1 MESNEMKM
9 KVKGESKIWASI
21 TKADGKAKDISST
34 QLGQQILF
42 DEVLRIQEDFEK
54 WISKCNKADRLVLR
68 DLFHDDDIKYSKI
81 QSLMLKTLFFLAG
94 SASGALDYK
103 STVKKKTRHKKIK
116 SINEK
121 IFPTLTFDQTWR
133 VVEVLVD
140 LSDFFSVEKE
150 PVVVK
155 GKFNWSLGYIC
166 TLDETIFEKLSTQAL
181 MAFYPMPMLEAPNDW
196 KFEDGKISGGYK
208 EYQYEMIRI
217 KRKYLDYNKYSQKI
231 FDSLN
236 YIQKQP
242 WRVNKEVLHQV
253 ELDLRIPVKT
263 DYIKTIYPESDG
275 CMFGT
280 KINEEGHGLKEAEL
294 AAVKLSRKNFQQVI
308 DLYLA
313 EVKDF
318 ESAMGKYRAV
328 KMAVKIAHDYK
339 DETLYF
345 PHSYDSRGRIY
356 PLPVG
361 LTPQGSDA
369 VKAMLEYDGGE
380 PLNQD
385 GAAWAFAYLASLYG
399 DDKLHFDERVQ
410 RGMALINEDY
420 KDADE
425 PYQFLAH
432 QLELKKIVEDPS
444 LDFKGRIH
452 LDACNSGSQFT
463 SALTGDLAGCLA
475 TNVVPTINEEGK
487 CDRQD
492 AYLLVSEKSIELNK
506 TILEG
511 DLSNEDREV
520 YELLLNQLITNG
532 RKICKRPVM
541 VSNYGGTA
549 GGRADMLYDMFRE
562 LKVERK
568 HITQNNAIKF
578 AKIIGDSITGV
589 LNGGKAFEKYVQTMN
604 NIISKKGTPVT
615 WNTSDGFFV
624 VHVKNKELPPQRVR
638 LKLPNARKETN
649 IIKKMYSDEL
659 APMKMRSAI
668 SPNVVHSYDAEL
680 LRRTALRMSEEG
692 IENSD
697 WIHDSFGCLPNNVP
711 LMLRVTKE
719 VFLEMMEEKP
729 LDKLD
734 EEFRAQATL
743 NGTTERQLD
752 KVKLPDFGGID
763 WTGDGLKELLNSEWF
778 FS

>member
-9 KVKGESKIWASI
+9 KAKGEAKVWSSI
-21 TKADGKAKDISST
+21 IKSNGKAKDISST

-42 DEVLRIQEDFEK
+42 DEVLRIYDDFQL
-54 WISKCNKADRLVLR
+54 WVSKSTKLDRKVLR
-68 DLFHDDDIKYSKI
+68 DLFKEEDIT
-81 QSLMLKTLFFLAG
+81 QAFMLKTLFFLAG

-103 STVKKKTRHKKIK
+103 ATSKKKTRHKKIK
-116 SINEK
+116 AINEK
-121 IFPTLTFDQTWR
+121 IFPTLSFEQTWR
-133 VVEVLVD
+133 VVE
-140 LSDFFSVEKE
+140 SIIDFSEYFEVEKTSIIIS
-150 PVVVK
+150 
-155 GKFNWSLGYIC
+155 GKFQWSLGYIC

-181 MAFYPMPMLEAPNDW
+181 MAFYPMPMLETPNDW
-196 KFEDGKISGGYK
+196 KFEDGKISGGYR
-208 EYQYEMIRI
+208 EHQYRMIRI
-217 KRKYLDYNKYSQKI
+217 DRVHLNYSSYGQNV

-242 WRVNKEVLHQV
+242 WKVNKEVLHQV
-253 ELDLRIPVKT
+253 EIDLRIPVKT
-263 DYIKTIYPESDG
+263 DFIKTIYPESDG

-294 AAVKLSRKNFQQVI
+294 AAVVLARKEFRQVV
-308 DLYLA
+308 DLYQA

-318 ESAMGKYRAV
+318 ESEMGKYRAV
-328 KMAVKIAHDYK
+328 KMAVKIANDHK
-339 DETLYF
+339 DQTLYF

-369 VKAMLEYDGGE
+369 VKAMLEYDSGE
-380 PLNQD
+380 SLNED
-385 GAAWAFAYLASLYG
+385 GAKWAFAYLASLYG
-399 DDKLHFDERVQ
+399 DDKLHFDERVR
-410 RGMALINEDY
+410 RGMLLINEDY
-420 KDADE
+420 RDADE

-432 QLELKKIVEDPS
+432 QLELKKIIENPS
-444 LDFKGRIH
+444 AEFKGRVH

-475 TNVVPTINEEGK
+475 TNVIPTIQDDGL

-492 AYLLVSEKSIELNK
+492 AYLLVAEKSIELNRK
-506 TILEG
+506 ILDGILTI
-511 DLSNEDREV
+511 EDREV
-520 YELLLNQLITNG
+520 YELLLNLLKENG

-562 LKVERK
+562 LGVERK
-568 HITQNNAIKF
+568 HITQANAVKF

-604 NIISKKGTPVT
+604 NIISKKGTPVR
-615 WNTSDGFFV
+615 WNTGDGFEV
-624 VHVKNKELPPQRVR
+624 VHIKNKELPDKKVS
-638 LKLPNARKETN
+638 LKLPNARKQTT
-649 IIKKMYSDEL
+649 IIKKMYSEEL

-680 LRRTALRMSEEG
+680 LRRTALKMRDYG
-692 IENSD
+692 IEKSD
-697 WIHDSFGCLPNNVP
+697 WIHDSFGCLPNSVS
-711 LMLRVTKE
+711 LMLKVTKE
-719 VFLEMMEEKP
+719 VFLEMMHEKP

-734 EEFRAQATL
+734 EEFRAQATF
-743 NGTTERQLD
+743 NGTTEKQLN
-752 KVKLPDFGGID
+752 KVKLPDFEGID
-763 WTGDGLKELLNSEWF
+763 WNSEGLNELLKSEWF